1 MKNEQLLYVYWYTFQ
16 FASYTTYFLIVLY
29 IIGVYHDENVKQNLN
44 IIDNYA
50 KIIVSLVLMWKFNMF
65 QTKIVFTD
73 LDRSI
78 VFQSGLFLFLTTTFN
93 AFLIS
98 YLEQHGFKLSF

>member
-1 MKNEQLLYVYWYTFQ
+1 MKNEQLLHVYWYTFQ
-16 FASYTTYFLIVLY
+16 IASYTIYFLIVLY
-29 IIGVYHDENVKQNLN
+29 ILGVYHDESVNQYLN
-44 IIDNYA
+44 IIDSYA

-78 VFQSGLFLFLTTTFN
+78 VFQSGLFLFLTTSFN
-93 AFLIS
+93 AFITS
-98 YLEQHGFKLSF
+98 YLEQHGFKLPF